1 MERLIVQIR
10 KYPYIAGE
18 ASRSIIVDDLSLET
32 ASARIDILYQ
42 VLDSNNEA
50 RIIFRGKK

>member
-42 VLDSNNEA
+42 ELDSNNEA